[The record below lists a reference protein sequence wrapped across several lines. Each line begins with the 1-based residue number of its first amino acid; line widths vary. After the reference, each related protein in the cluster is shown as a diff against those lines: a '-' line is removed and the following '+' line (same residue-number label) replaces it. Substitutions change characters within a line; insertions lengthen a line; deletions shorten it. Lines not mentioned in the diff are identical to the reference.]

1 MPNLTQLLL
10 LVSAVVLLALA
21 DDQLDTDA
29 MVRYLE
35 KRGGGRGFSLLEEEK
50 RGGGRG
56 FQGFRMETRGGARAF
71 KRGGGRGFME
81 RETRGGARVFQLA
94 DGADGIHTVEL
105 RDGNSQY
112 FNGLEVDTS
121 RQNASLFLDANERT
135 KGRRPSVSWSVKC
148 SIVYRFIRGGARSFP
163 NQLSDSNEN

>member
-112 FNGLEVDTS
+112 FNGLEMPM
-121 RQNASLFLDANERT
+121 RERR
-135 KGRRPSVSWSVKC
+135 GGARAFPD
-148 SIVYRFIRGGARSFP
+148 RFIRGGARSFP